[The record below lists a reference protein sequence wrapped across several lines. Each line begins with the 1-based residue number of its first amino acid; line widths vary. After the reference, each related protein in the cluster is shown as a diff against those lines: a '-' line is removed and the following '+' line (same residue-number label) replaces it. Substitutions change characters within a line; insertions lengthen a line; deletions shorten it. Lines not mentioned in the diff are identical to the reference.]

1 MKKLLVVAALVGAGV
16 LVWRAI
22 SQQDEARDLWAEVT
36 DKL

>member
-1 MKKLLVVAALVGAGV
+1 MKKFLITAALVGVGV

-22 SQQDEARDLWAEVT
+22 AQQDEARDLWAEVT